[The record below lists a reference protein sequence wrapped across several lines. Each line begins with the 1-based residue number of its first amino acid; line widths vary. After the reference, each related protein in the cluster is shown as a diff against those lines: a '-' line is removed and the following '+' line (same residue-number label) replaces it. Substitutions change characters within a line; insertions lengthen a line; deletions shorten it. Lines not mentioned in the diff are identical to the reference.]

1 MNEAETRAE
10 HIDPALK
17 EASWGVV
24 DTAFDVFLRVDAATR
39 RNVRIPSSVKN
50 AEGWGTPG
58 RLRLLHYDGP
68 GGIGIEGGHGGC
80 RFCRGFAQ
88 ILLDQYA
95 VLVDHEGHH
104 A

>member
-1 MNEAETRAE
+1 MRVRTYNPQPAEVVTFLELTLRLVE
-10 HIDPALK
+10 CF
-17 EASWGVV
+17 ASH
-24 DTAFDVFLRVDAATR
+24 
-39 RNVRIPSSVKN
+39 PPQN
-50 AEGWGTPG
+50 AEGWGTLG
-58 RLRLLHYDGP
+58 RPRLLHYDGP